1 MAPEVK
7 PHPFRVFVSGLSKTH
22 VERYDGG
29 IVEEDNL
36 GYFFYDRGCRVEDV
50 RLMVDPSTSKCRG
63 FGFVDFADEESFQ
76 KALGLAGTQDP
87 PDVKLDHSAG
97 GRIKVEAAKPAQP
110 VVRDKHQELAKA
122 RDHTEDMERALRWR
136 EAKVRELSME
146 LHKHRERQKL
156 LDARRTVEQCLAEE
170 QLRQDEIRQA
180 EEKLA
185 AVEEVLR
192 AALTSEQDRTRAL
205 EAIAHSVDENQRR
218 AEAHSEEAGQ
228 EEAARG
234 PGPELRIKNTFYE
247 FCIPK
252 DVEPLVRTK
261 TAPSA
266 VNKMGDAQSPTDG
279 QKQEGSSA
287 ASSAKASP
295 LLTLMPAPSP
305 PAPWALK
312 RDTSHILRSILEDKM
327 EAESEKDASEAKGA
341 KGRSSSRHNKGDPAR
356 GAKASAE
363 QAEQKPPLERKVDK
377 DPGLLDIPGDLAIPA
392 DHITSWAD
400 ESESLEP
407 GDVEPWSARS
417 SPSGRREVR
426 IRNLPLRPAE
436 ELKEYIKDELA
447 RLWRVV
453 LNRTPP
459 VIEFVNIA
467 DHQDESVAS
476 STARAHGTEASIQFL
491 RSQDAHWLV
500 DQRKPANWTSAETMS
515 IRGRVLHAEWPPLP
529 PPVDWRRLRYKA
541 DTDASS
547 QMSYDT
553 VGTKRSCSHAIAN
566 ATRSPEHET
575 RGRAVHPPQNRTVI
589 LTGIAPNLPVH
600 MVRSEV
606 LDLLRR
612 LWQRDGLKFDPET
625 QLHRGAEGGLGV
637 RHGRRGMEN
646 DGSCMV
652 RLRNYADA
660 KWLVEQAR
668 GLSIEGKPVRA
679 MWARPK
685 DGAR

>member
-1 MAPEVK
+1 
-7 PHPFRVFVSGLSKTH
+7 
-22 VERYDGG
+22 
-29 IVEEDNL
+29 
-36 GYFFYDRGCRVEDV
+36 
-50 RLMVDPSTSKCRG
+50 
-63 FGFVDFADEESFQ
+63 
-76 KALGLAGTQDP
+76 
-87 PDVKLDHSAG
+87 
-97 GRIKVEAAKPAQP
+97 
-110 VVRDKHQELAKA
+110 
-122 RDHTEDMERALRWR
+122 
-136 EAKVRELSME
+136 ME

-170 QLRQDEIRQA
+170 CLRQDEIHQA

-192 AALTSEQDRTRAL
+192 AALASEQDRTRAL

-218 AEAHSEEAGQ
+218 SEAHLEEVGHEEAT
-228 EEAARG
+228 AAHG

-266 VNKMGDAQSPTDG
+266 VNKMGGYADAQSPTDAG
-279 QKQEGSSA
+279 KQEASSA
-287 ASSAKASP
+287 ASSSTKASP

-305 PAPWALK
+305 PAPWAVK

-327 EAESEKDASEAKGA
+327 EAETEKDASEAR
-341 KGRSSSRHNKGDPAR
+341 GRSSSRQ
-356 GAKASAE
+356 AKAKLSSEVKGHSLEA
-363 QAEQKPPLERKVDK
+363 QAKAPETRVDLKDK
-377 DPGLLDIPGDLAIPA
+377 DLVANQGLCQGDLSIPA

-400 ESESLEP
+400 ESENLEP
-407 GDVEPWSARS
+407 GDVEPWSAPS

-436 ELKEYIKDELA
+436 ELKDAIREELG

-459 VIEFVNIA
+459 VVESLSIA
-467 DHQDESVAS
+467 DHQDESVANS
-476 STARAHGTEASIQFL
+476 AARAAGTEATIQFL
-491 RSQDAHWLV
+491 RAADAHWLV
-500 DQRKPANWTSAETMS
+500 DQRQPANWARAETMS
-515 IRGRVLHAEWPPLP
+515 IRGRVLHAEWTPLP

-547 QMSYDT
+547 QLSYDT
-553 VGTKRSCSHAIAN
+553 VGTKRSCSHAIA
-566 ATRSPEHET
+566 ARKPEVVQSG
-575 RGRAVHPPQNRTVI
+575 RGVHPPQNRTVI
-589 LTGIAPNLPVH
+589 LTGIAPHLPVH

-612 LWQRDGLKFDPET
+612 LWQRDGLKFDPDT

-637 RHGRRGMEN
+637 RHGRRGQEN

-685 DGAR
+685 DGR

>member
-36 GYFFYDRGCRVEDV
+36 GYFFYDRGCKVEDV

-63 FGFVDFADEESFQ
+63 FGFVDFVDQDSFH

-87 PDVKLDHSAG
+87 PQVKLDHSSG

-156 LDARRTVEQCLAEE
+156 LDARRTVEQCLEE
-170 QLRQDEIRQA
+170 EKLRQDEIRQA

-218 AEAHSEEAGQ
+218 SEAHPEEAGH

-266 VNKMGDAQSPTDG
+266 VNKMGGADAQSPTDG
-279 QKQEGSSA
+279 NNKQEGTSTS
-287 ASSAKASP
+287 SSAKASP

-327 EAESEKDASEAKGA
+327 EAESEKDASEAKG
-341 KGRSSSRHNKGDPAR
+341 RSSSRHNNKAR
-356 GAKASAE
+356 AEGPRAVEQVPTTPDRKA
-363 QAEQKPPLERKVDK
+363 ERKEQ
-377 DPGLLDIPGDLAIPA
+377 PGLFGVPGDLSIPA

-407 GDVEPWSARS
+407 GDVEPWSAPS

-436 ELKEYIKDELA
+436 ELKESIKDELA

-459 VIEFVNIA
+459 VVEFVTIA
-467 DHQDESVAS
+467 DHQDELVAS
-476 STARAHGTEASIQFL
+476 STARAAGTEASIQFL
-491 RSQDAHWLV
+491 RSPDAHWLV

-553 VGTKRSCSHAIAN
+553 VGTKRSCSHAIQARN
-566 ATRSPEHET
+566 PGAEPSG
-575 RGRAVHPPQNRTVI
+575 RGVHPPQNRTVI

-612 LWQRDGLKFDPET
+612 LWQRDGLKFDPDT
-625 QLHRGAEGGLGV
+625 QLHRGAEGGLSV

>member
-7 PHPFRVFVSGLSKTH
+7 PHPFRIFVSGLSKTH
-22 VERYDGG
+22 VDRYDGG
-29 IVEEDNL
+29 IHEEDNL
-36 GYFFYDRGCRVEDV
+36 GYFFYDRGCKVEDV

-63 FGFVDFADEESFQ
+63 FGFVDFGDEVSFQ
-76 KALGLAGTQDP
+76 KALSLAGTQDP
-87 PDVKLDHSAG
+87 PKVKLDHSAG
-97 GRIKVEAAKPAQP
+97 GRLKVEAAKPSQP
-110 VVRDKHQELAKA
+110 VARDQHQELAKA

-136 EAKVRELSME
+136 EAKVRELSVE

-156 LDARRTVEQCLAEE
+156 LDAQRSLEQRIAEE
-170 QLRQDEIRQA
+170 NLRQEEIRQA

-192 AALTSEQDRTRAL
+192 SALTAEQDRTRAL

-218 AEAHSEEAGQ
+218 SEHSEEGGPHSD
-228 EEAARG
+228 ETGEHHDG

-252 DVEPLVRTK
+252 DVEPLVRTH
-261 TAPSA
+261 TAPST
-266 VNKMGDAQSPTDG
+266 VHNQGEPSPVGYKGATSS
-279 QKQEGSSA
+279 QKQGA
-287 ASSAKASP
+287 QSP

-327 EAESEKDASEAKGA
+327 EAESERGASDAR
-341 KGRSSSRHNKGDPAR
+341 GRSSSAAKGR
-356 GAKASAE
+356 GREVKPEIPKRTSSELTQASRTDAE
-363 QAEQKPPLERKVDK
+363 IT
-377 DPGLLDIPGDLAIPA
+377 DPGAPLCQGSLSLPT

-407 GDVEPWSARS
+407 GDVEPWSAPV

-436 ELKEYIKDELA
+436 ELKDAIREEVS

-453 LNRTPP
+453 LNRAPP
-459 VIEFVNIA
+459 LIESISIA
-467 DHQDESVAS
+467 EHQDESVAS
-476 STARAHGTEASIQFL
+476 NRARAAGTEASVQFH
-491 RSQDAHWLV
+491 RPQDAQWLV
-500 DQRKPANWTSAETMS
+500 DQRQPANWTSAETMS
-515 IRGRVLHAEWPPLP
+515 IRGRVLHAEWMPLP

-547 QMSYDT
+547 QLSYDT
-553 VGTKRSCSHAIAN
+553 VGTRRSCSHAIAE
-566 ATRSPEHET
+566 RKPEDAIPS
-575 RGRAVHPPQNRTVI
+575 GRNNLHPPQNRSVI
-589 LTGIAPNLPVH
+589 LTGFAQNLPVH

-612 LWQRDGLKFDPET
+612 LWQRDGLKFDPES
-625 QLHRGAEGGLGV
+625 QLHRGAEGGLTV
-637 RHGRRGMEN
+637 RHGRRGQEN
-646 DGSCMV
+646 DGSCML

-668 GLSIEGKPVRA
+668 GLQIEGRPVRA
-679 MWARPK
+679 MWARPR
-685 DGAR
+685 DR